1 MTTSPL
7 APVDEARSLLLLN
20 TAYHQ
25 AKILHTAVELGLFE
39 RLADGPATVEE
50 LRQKLS
56 LAHPLAAEFLNALV
70 ALGLLEAEDGDPRR
84 YRNSA
89 TAAAF
94 LVPGAPEYLGGSI
107 LQHARKHYHVWAGLT
122 TALREGEAGSGAEA
136 HGPEAYPQHYADLDR
151 ARQIM
156 AHFDTFTTFTA
167 DELARRVDWAPYHSF
182 VDIGGARG
190 NLATR
195 LALAHPHLSG
205 TVFDLPALAPLCAE
219 LVTDRGLDG
228 RVRFQGGDFLT
239 DPLPAADA
247 VVIGHVLPDWPV
259 PQQRALLRRI
269 HDALRPGGA
278 LVIYDLM
285 TDPASETVHDIL
297 QRLNHGLIRGDSSS
311 SSVAEYRTTVE
322 EAGFTVRQAERIDNL
337 LGDWLIVAIKP

>member
-1 MTTSPL
+1 MPLPPL
-7 APVDEARSLLLLN
+7 ASVEQARSLLQLN

-25 AKILHTAVELGLFE
+25 AKLLHTAVELGLFE
-39 RLADGPATVEE
+39 MLAGGPSTVDEV
-50 LRQKLS
+50 RRKLS
-56 LAHPLAAEFLNALV
+56 LAHPLATDFLDALV
-70 ALGLLEAEDGDPRR
+70 AVGLLEADDGPPRS

-89 TAAAF
+89 TATAF
-94 LVPGAPEYLGGSI
+94 LVPGAPEYLGGSV

-136 HGPEAYPQHYADLDR
+136 HGPEAYPEHYADLER

-167 DELARRVDWAPYHSF
+167 DELARRVDWGPYRSF

-205 TVFDLPALAPLCAE
+205 TVFDLPALAPLCEE
-219 LVTDRGLDG
+219 LTADRGLDG
-228 RVRFQGGDFLT
+228 RVRFQGGDFRT

-247 VVIGHVLPDWPV
+247 VVIGHVLPDWPF
-259 PQQRALLRRI
+259 PQRRALLRRI
-269 HDALRPGGA
+269 HGALRPGGA

-285 TDPASETVHDIL
+285 TDPASESAHDIL

-311 SSVAEYRTTVE
+311 SSVAQYRASVE
-322 EAGFTVRQAERIDNL
+322 EAGFTIRQAERIDNL
-337 LGDWLIVAIKP
+337 LGDWLIVAVKP